1 MSEGSIVDHSKTS
14 LLPRYKKNGEP
25 KDDFAPRFYELMD
38 TLASTIA
45 RMYPGWRM
53 RIYHNVTEEDE
64 VTRDA

>member
-1 MSEGSIVDHSKTS
+1 M
-14 LLPRYKKNGEP
+14 LPRYKKNGEP

>member
-1 MSEGSIVDHSKTS
+1 MKECGVHHSQTF

-38 TLASTIA
+38 TLASTIT

-53 RIYHNVTEEDE
+53 RIYHNVTEDDE

>member
-1 MSEGSIVDHSKTS
+1 MMECGVHHSQTF

>member
-1 MSEGSIVDHSKTS
+1 MRRGVHHLQTF
-14 LLPRYKKNGEP
+14 LLRRYKKNGEP

-38 TLASTIA
+38 TLASTIT

-53 RIYHNVTEEDE
+53 RIYHNVTEDDE

>member
-1 MSEGSIVDHSKTS
+1 
-14 LLPRYKKNGEP
+14 
-25 KDDFAPRFYELMD
+25 MD

-53 RIYHNVTEEDE
+53 RIYHNVTEDDE